1 MFPEKLCG
9 ILIIILKAIDKRNI
23 VVLTIKYARLSNS
36 APIVKYKII
45 R

>member
-1 MFPEKLCG
+1 MFPEKLFE
-9 ILIIILKAIDKRNI
+9 IHIIILKAIDKKNI
-23 VVLTIKYARLSNS
+23 AVLTMKYARLSNS